1 MHADAGRA
9 LVAVTNARIR
19 GEDASPERILSL
31 IALALRAPAHH
42 TSGIFWGVQ
51 TAPGAAQ
58 LSENVRLAIYGAA
71 LQTVI
76 VDLLSGESS
85 VRLFY
90 CVFPSH
96 RQARLYRRQAVGPIL
111 ATGHLSA

>member
-9 LVAVTNARIR
+9 LIAVTNARIR
-19 GEDASPERILSL
+19 GEDAPPQKLLSL
-31 IALALRAPAHH
+31 VALALRAPAHH

-76 VDLLSGESS
+76 VDLLSDESA
-85 VRLFY
+85 VRPH
-90 CVFPSH
+90 FP
-96 RQARLYRRQAVGPIL
+96 I
-111 ATGHLSA
+111 

>member
-1 MHADAGRA
+1 MAFCEMGVGEMLCMHLMHADAGRA

-19 GEDASPERILSL
+19 GEDASPRKLLSL
-31 IALALRAPAHH
+31 ISLALRGPAQH

-51 TAPGAAQ
+51 TAPGAQQ

-85 VRLFY
+85 VRSLFRTW
-90 CVFPSH
+90 VPTDS
-96 RQARLYRRQAVGPIL
+96 
-111 ATGHLSA
+111 